1 MEEIILHHYP
11 QSPVT
16 EKVRIG
22 LGIKGL
28 AWRSVIIPRVPPK
41 PDLMPLTGGYRRTPV
56 LQAGADIYC
65 DSQCI
70 LRELERRFPEPS
82 FYPPGGAGMPWGVS
96 RWTDGELLDLAV
108 KVVLGAAPENLPKD
122 FAADRG
128 RLYFG
133 PDWNLDKIHAD
144 LPHVL
149 AQLRAQLGWLDQR
162 LATGRDFILG
172 PQPSLPDALAYYL
185 VWFLRGRWEGGPALL
200 SEFAALEAWEARV
213 GAIGHGEPSE
223 LSAPEALEI
232 ARAAEPQTPEQG
244 DPKDPQALT
253 PGMKV
258 SLVPD
263 VDGGDPAV
271 EGTVR
276 YADRES
282 IAILREE
289 ERVGRVC
296 IHFPRVGYRMTVL

>member
-258 SLVPD
+258 SVVPD

-296 IHFPRVGYRMTVL
+296 IHFPRVGYRVTVV